1 MDAAS
6 CRKLALL
13 WINLRHLQMKQNCV
27 LLALGFLTIGAAAN
41 AETPNENYTAETMM
55 KLCSGSVT
63 DESPE
68 FQSMTCTFR
77 LQGVTEVM
85 MGNCASASMGFQ
97 PAPDLS
103 ASKPPSRGAIRQAF
117 LNYIEDHPE
126 HWGLPWAQVAAM
138 AISRNFPCEKT

>member
-1 MDAAS
+1 MDPATY
-6 CRKLALL
+6 RKLALR
-13 WINLRHLQMKQNCV
+13 WINLRLVQMKPNFV
-27 LLALGFLTIGAAAN
+27 LVALGFLTIGAAAN

-55 KLCSGSVT
+55 KLCAGTVT

-85 MGNCASASMGFQ
+85 MGNCASASMGYQ
-97 PAPDLS
+97 PAPELS
-103 ASKPPSRGAIRQAF
+103 ASKPPSKGAIRQAF
-117 LNYIEDHPE
+117 LNYMEDHPE

-138 AISRNFPCEKT
+138 AVSSSFPCKES

>member
-1 MDAAS
+1 MDPATY
-6 CRKLALL
+6 RKLALR
-13 WINLRHLQMKQNCV
+13 WINLRHVQMKRNLV
-27 LLALGFLTIGAAAN
+27 LLVLGFVTMSAAAT
-41 AETPNENYTAETMM
+41 AETPDVNYTAETMM
-55 KLCSGSVT
+55 KLCAGAVA
-63 DESPE
+63 DENPE
-68 FQSMTCTFR
+68 FQSMVCTFR

-117 LNYIEDHPE
+117 LNYMEDHPE

-138 AISRNFPCEKT
+138 AISGSFPCEQI